1 MDKSISELVLSHRE
15 GAVGTVS
22 LNRSESLNAFNLDL
36 ARQFLRIIED
46 YRQDDGI
53 RVVVVRGEGRVF
65 SAGGDIPEMLGYV
78 RDGKDR
84 AAYFRA
90 PLTAFGRMV
99 LALRAIPKPIVAAV
113 HGAVAGFAFN
123 LMLACDLKLAEEKT
137 RFSQAFIKVGL
148 SPDGGGTWFLPR
160 YVGYTRACEL
170 AMLPTELDAKSAQEW
185 GLINWTAP
193 AMRFE
198 ARLKE
203 ITDAIAN
210 SPREALGRAKELLY
224 GAYDRGLAEHIE
236 AERLAQ
242 VENAAS
248 PDFEEGLTAF
258 VEKRGAK
265 FWKPRP

>member
-1 MDKSISELVLSHRE
+1 MDKSNPELVLSHRD
-15 GAVGTVS
+15 GAVGIIS
-22 LNRSESLNAFNLDL
+22 LNRPENLNAFNLDL
-36 ARQFLRIIED
+36 AQLFLKIVED
-46 YRQDDGI
+46 YRQDDRI
-53 RVVVVRGEGRVF
+53 RVVVVRGQGRVF

-90 PLTAFGRMV
+90 PLSAFGEMV
-99 LALRAIPKPIVAAV
+99 MALRTIPKPVVAAV

-123 LMLACDLKLAEEKT
+123 LMLACDFKLAEEKT
-137 RFSQAFIKVGL
+137 RFTQAFIKVGL

-160 YVGYTRACEL
+160 YVGYARAYEL
-170 AMLPTELDAKSAQEW
+170 AMLPTELNARKAQEW
-185 GLINWTAP
+185 GLINWIAP
-193 AMRFE
+193 ADRFE
-198 ARLKE
+198 VRLKE
-203 ITDAIAN
+203 ITDALMN
-210 SPREALGRAKELLY
+210 SPGEAMARTKQLLY
-224 GAYDRGLAEHIE
+224 SAYDRGLAEHIE

-248 PDFEEGLTAF
+248 PDFKEGLTAF

>member
-1 MDKSISELVLSHRE
+1 MNKSDSDLVLSRRE
-15 GAVGTVS
+15 SAVGTIS
-22 LNRSESLNAFNLDL
+22 LNRPRSLNAFNLDL
-36 ARQFLRIIED
+36 AQQFLRIIEE
-46 YRQDDGI
+46 YRQDDRV

-90 PLTAFGRMV
+90 PLAAFGQMV
-99 LALRAIPKPIVAAV
+99 LALRAIPKPVVAAV

-123 LMLACDLKLAEEKT
+123 LMLACDFKLAEEKT
-137 RFSQAFIKVGL
+137 RFTQAFSRVGL

-160 YVGYTRACEL
+160 YVGYARACEL
-170 AMLPTELDAKSAQEW
+170 AMLPTELTARQAQEW
-185 GLINWTAP
+185 GLINWISP
-193 AMRFE
+193 ANRFE

-203 ITDAIAN
+203 INDALVN
-210 SPREALGRAKELLY
+210 SPSEAMARAKELLSS
-224 GAYDRGLAEHIE
+224 AYDRGLAEHIE

-258 VEKRGAK
+258 VEKRGAN
-265 FWKPRP
+265 FWKLRP